1 METATLFSIINQGDT
16 KLVRHC
22 QQLRSNT
29 LWAPHATIAE
39 QSFSLNVHATRT
51 KGNFMP
57 DLNTFKMK
65 SNQTGTH
72 LEVKVIKLEV
82 KDKEIAIKAR
92 SDGMCLQF
100 LHWGGK
106 ATELRQA

>member
-1 METATLFSIINQGDT
+1 
-16 KLVRHC
+16 
-22 QQLRSNT
+22 
-29 LWAPHATIAE
+29 
-39 QSFSLNVHATRT
+39 
-51 KGNFMP
+51 MP

-100 LHWGGK
+100 LH
-106 ATELRQA
+106 